1 MYFDMYKYIYSESV
15 FNTLYIEIKNFIR
28 TKQNVQKMPFFLSR
42 TPTYHS
48 FSFNLRSLYE
58 LKHKCRL
65 SKPVCSVFTF
75 QLRFVFI
82 KVLFLLNVFS
92 QSFKRHN

>member
-28 TKQNVQKMPFFLSR
+28 TKQNVQKMPFFLSQ

-48 FSFNLRSLYE
+48 FSFNLRFLYE
-58 LKHKCRL
+58 LKHKGRL

-82 KVLFLLNVFS
+82 KVYVFS